1 MPVISAR
8 IAKDLEKDIQEFVAE
23 EGLERSVA
31 VRKLLSIAVKEWKKE
46 KAVRKLGEG
55 KISFLKA
62 AEIAGMNPWDFAEL
76 IKDRKITWI
85 KDERVLKDL
94 EFEFE

>member
-1 MPVISAR
+1 MISAR

-46 KAVRKLGEG
+46 KAVKKLGEG

-62 AEIAGMNPWDFAEL
+62 AEIADMNPWDFAEL

>member
-46 KAVRKLGEG
+46 KALKKLSEG

-62 AEIAGMNPWDFAEL
+62 AEIAGMNVWDFAEL
-76 IKDRKITWI
+76 IKDKKITWI

-94 EFEFE
+94 E

>member
-23 EGLERSVA
+23 EELERSVA
-31 VRKLLSIAVKEWKKE
+31 IRKLLSIAVKEWKKE
-46 KAVRKLGEG
+46 KAVKKLAEG

-62 AEIAGMNPWDFAEL
+62 AGIAGMNVWDFAEL